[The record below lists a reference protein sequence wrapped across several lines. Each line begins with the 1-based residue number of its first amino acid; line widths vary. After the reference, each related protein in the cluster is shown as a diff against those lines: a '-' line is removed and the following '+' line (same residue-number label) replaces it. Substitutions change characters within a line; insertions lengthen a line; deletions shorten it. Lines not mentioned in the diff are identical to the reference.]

1 MYKQLTIYVND
12 ESVEILT
19 DLFFDFGA
27 LATTICDANEGN
39 ADEELIFDEPVGL
52 LSVKQVPVW
61 KHSILYVLFLQE
73 DDINPIILE
82 IYSILGMQ
90 FEYTESILEDQN
102 WVELSQQQH
111 EIIHITDDFVIA
123 SEWHRVPQ
131 GCKAVMLNPGLAFGS
146 GTHPTTRMCLEWLV
160 ANPPIGENV
169 LDFGCG
175 SGILAIT
182 AAVCGATEVV
192 GVDID
197 QQAILS
203 SQYNAELNSICASFM
218 LPEQLD
224 KDRRFDV
231 VLANI
236 LANPL
241 KELAPLLRNYTAQH
255 LLLSGIL
262 EQQADEVI
270 EVYKQYFTKVE
281 QKNTNGWSI
290 LWFQL

>member
-1 MYKQLTIYVND
+1 MYKQLTIDVND
-12 ESVEILT
+12 ELVEMLT
-19 DLFFDFGA
+19 DVFFDFGA
-27 LATTICDANEGN
+27 LATTICDANEGS

-52 LSVKQVPVW
+52 LSVKQLPVW

-73 DDINPIILE
+73 DDIKPIILE
-82 IYSILGMQ
+82 IYNVLGRQ
-90 FEYTESILEDQN
+90 FEYTESTLEDKN

-160 ANPPIGENV
+160 ENPPVGEKV

-182 AAVCGATEVV
+182 AAVCGSIEVV

-197 QQAILS
+197 QQAIIS
-203 SQYNAELNSICASFM
+203 SQYNAELNNVGARFM

-224 KDRRFDV
+224 KNMKFDV
-231 VLANI
+231 VVANI

-241 KELAPLLRNYTAQH
+241 KELAPLLRNYTAHH

-262 EQQADEVI
+262 EQQTDEVI
-270 EVYKQYFTKVE
+270 NVYKQYFTKVE
-281 QKNTNGWSI
+281 QKNTNGWSM
-290 LWFQL
+290 LCFQL